1 MKKVVVGL
9 LGGALLLAGIA
20 LLVLPGPGFLVIL
33 AGLVILATQ
42 FDWAKKRVDFAKGKA
57 QQGIDELGR
66 SRWRTAFAVLSAV
79 GLAAVGVLSIAG
91 VDVPFINLISA
102 VLLILSGIF
111 LLGTIIYAR
120 MQFQKQ
126 KQGSDG

>member
-42 FDWAKKRVDFAKGKA
+42 FDWAKKRVDFAKDKA
-57 QQGIDELGR
+57 QQGIDELGK

-79 GLAAVGVLSIAG
+79 GLAAVGILSIAG
-91 VDVPFINLISA
+91 VDVPYINLISA

-120 MQFQKQ
+120 MQFKKQ
-126 KQGSDG
+126 KLAGTG

>member
-33 AGLVILATQ
+33 AGLLILATQ
-42 FDWAKKRVDFAKGKA
+42 FEWASKRVDFAKGKA

-79 GLAAVGVLSIAG
+79 ALAAVGVLSIAG

-102 VLLILSGIF
+102 VLLILSGLF
-111 LLGTIIYAR
+111 LLGTIVYAR
-120 MQFQKQ
+120 RQFK
-126 KQGSDG
+126 KHGGADAG